1 MILFSISLYEAHSWE
16 NSRKRKDAERT
27 TSVVI
32 SIRECALFALSSR
45 TAARHVMSGDVRGFL
60 KRSVCQLAVPL
71 KSADAFHLTEKSS
84 SLKFLRTDNPGTF
97 QRHQKVESS
106 EKGAGEV
113 PLGATDVDIYIHSWR
128 AIVLVEGAR
137 HVMEDDLGVH
147 DLQQQIAAEN
157 LFRAFVKAR
166 QPQETEED
174 IQRALEEAE
183 KIQQETSSSSA
194 ATSPIV
200 ESRVEIADRLV
211 NIADE
216 IDSRYHDE
224 FEEMVERLRLTPENA
239 YGSFSELAM
248 RLLRRGEL
256 VTRCWFRLGF
266 SFLFFAF

>member
-1 MILFSISLYEAHSWE
+1 
-16 NSRKRKDAERT
+16 
-27 TSVVI
+27 
-32 SIRECALFALSSR
+32 
-45 TAARHVMSGDVRGFL
+45 
-60 KRSVCQLAVPL
+60 
-71 KSADAFHLTEKSS
+71 
-84 SLKFLRTDNPGTF
+84 
-97 QRHQKVESS
+97 
-106 EKGAGEV
+106 
-113 PLGATDVDIYIHSWR
+113 
-128 AIVLVEGAR
+128 
-137 HVMEDDLGVH
+137 MEDDLGVH

-248 RLLRRGEL
+248 RLLRRGVNWGNIIAL
-256 VTRCWFRLGF
+256 FVLGYRIVKKFAASVTKIVGWVAGIIGRFVVREKIAQWVQEHGGWGSVLSLGAAD
-266 SFLFFAF
+266 LFPGSRRTVFYLFGAAVVAAGLLYLSRK